1 MNTKTAIKT
10 ALDCADMIST
20 SYLGD
25 LTDAEMMHRPAEG
38 CNHIKWQLGHLI
50 QSENNMINLCYP
62 GSLPELPAGF
72 SDKYSKETST
82 SDDAAAFDSKEVLL
96 GLHQQQRAA
105 TLALL
110 DRIPE
115 SELGNE
121 GPEAIR
127 AYTPTVG
134 ATFLMQDA
142 HWMMHAGQ
150 WAVIRRQLG
159 REPLF

>member
-1 MNTKTAIKT
+1 M
-10 ALDCADMIST
+10 
-20 SYLGD
+20 
-25 LTDAEMMHRPAEG
+25 E
-38 CNHIKWQLGHLI
+38 LGHLI
-50 QSENNMINLCYP
+50 HSENNMINLCYP

-72 SDKYSKETST
+72 ADKYSKETST
-82 SDDAAAFDSKEVLL
+82 SDDEAAFDSKEVLL
-96 GLHQQQRAA
+96 GLHRQQRAA

-121 GPEAIR
+121 GPEPIR
-127 AYTPTVG
+127 AYVPTVG

-159 REPLF
+159 RQPLF